1 MLIPLILAA
10 FTHLWNIDEFPLYHP
25 DEGHYMRRI
34 FVVLNGIGLLE
45 KSGFYTNAY
54 DHPFFGQLLVGNLMR
69 LSGYPN
75 FAMENTMSSIELTMA
90 FPRMI
95 MGIFA
100 IIDTFLIFKIGQ
112 RIYNLRIGFFASILF
127 AVTPMTWLLR
137 MTTLDA
143 IALPFLLASILIS
156 LNLASWNKNRNIH
169 QHIFLVLLSGTFLGL
184 SILTKIP
191 LITMIPLFG
200 YLIYKNSTH
209 LNNWFS
215 LKMIFVGLVPVVLIA
230 SSWPLHA
237 IYLDQFDSWKND
249 VFNQVNRERREIIE
263 SFFNIDWLL
272 LFLGLSGLVYS
283 FLKKDWILILWILP
297 FLIFVY
303 VHGWFVQFHWI
314 IVFPAFCIAGAKFV
328 IELTKRIKIK
338 QTRHPILL
346 IVICT
351 IIGGVGFFN
360 TIAIINQNL
369 QSAAIESISKSLDN
383 LDTEDG
389 RADGHF
395 DEKITIIAPTEYSW
409 IFKYVHGLNYTF
421 DSHRDLGLKK
431 IETNKTL
438 MLEHPALNNTFEQ
451 IKEKFSTFI
460 LNMSQPAKLCYIDI
474 VWPKSGYSSQSG
486 LKLIPY
492 RIYDTPSNKTFEARN
507 DNGTN
512 NVERIDV
519 KNINAKYINITTF
532 QNSHK
537 TIAPISDIA
546 IYGKVKDSDA
556 CKKIPISNIRF
567 KDRTLF
573 FNSLNDFQIIDSYQ
587 KLINEIKVVSKYSP
601 PDTRLNP
608 VTEFFSPFNYYP
620 NTFQLKTNF

>member
-1 MLIPLILAA
+1 MKKIAI
-10 FTHLWNIDEFPLYHP
+10 HP
-25 DEGHYMRRI
+25 
-34 FVVLNGIGLLE
+34 
-45 KSGFYTNAY
+45 A
-54 DHPFFGQLLVGNLMR
+54 
-69 LSGYPN
+69 
-75 FAMENTMSSIELTMA
+75 
-90 FPRMI
+90 
-95 MGIFA
+95 
-100 IIDTFLIFKIGQ
+100 
-112 RIYNLRIGFFASILF
+112 
-127 AVTPMTWLLR
+127 
-137 MTTLDA
+137 
-143 IALPFLLASILIS
+143 
-156 LNLASWNKNRNIH
+156 NKN
-169 QHIFLVLLSGTFLGL
+169 
-184 SILTKIP
+184 
-191 LITMIPLFG
+191 
-200 YLIYKNSTH
+200 
-209 LNNWFS
+209 
-215 LKMIFVGLVPVVLIA
+215 
-230 SSWPLHA
+230 
-237 IYLDQFDSWKND
+237 
-249 VFNQVNRERREIIE
+249 
-263 SFFNIDWLL
+263 
-272 LFLGLSGLVYS
+272 
-283 FLKKDWILILWILP
+283 

-303 VHGWFVQFHWI
+303 VHGWFVPFHWI

-328 IELTKRIKIK
+328 IDLTQRIKIK
-338 QTRHPILL
+338 QIRQPILL
-346 IVICT
+346 TVICT

-360 TIAIINQNL
+360 TVAIINQNL
-369 QSAAIESISKSLDN
+369 QSAAIESISESLDN

-389 RADGHF
+389 RTDGKF

-409 IFKYVHGLNYTF
+409 IFKYVHALNYTF

-438 MLEHPALNNTFEQ
+438 MLEHSALNNTFEQ

-492 RIYDTPSNKTFEARN
+492 RIYDTPSNKTFDARN
-507 DNGTN
+507 DNGAN

-573 FNSLNDFQIIDSYQ
+573 FNSLNDFQIIASYQ
-587 KLINEIKVVSKYSP
+587 KLINEINVVSKYSHH
-601 PDTRLNP
+601 DTRLNP
-608 VTEFFSPFNYYP
+608 VTEFFSPFDYYA